1 MGIHTQTLIGIAFYT
16 FSLVLPCPILSG
28 DCRPA
33 VGISARPILSGRPGP
48 KPS

>member
-1 MGIHTQTLIGIAFYT
+1 MGMHIQTLIAISGVVF
-16 FSLVLPCPILSG
+16 LPCPILSG